1 MSALTLAEAKTH
13 LNITATTY
21 DDELQA
27 VIDSAEATLTQRV
40 GPLVST
46 PTTRRIPGGSYQ
58 LALPVTPAIALTSVT
73 PRDGTALTLADLYLD
88 VRSGMV
94 TYNNL
99 GPFVAAYYDVVY
111 DAGRSTCPDDL
122 LFAVKELVR
131 HLWQTRR
138 GLTGRSLPD
147 GETVPGAAYL
157 LPNRVLELIG
167 THVQGPVG

>member
-1 MSALTLAEAKTH
+1 MSALILADAKTH
-13 LNITATTY
+13 LNINVDTY
-21 DDELQA
+21 DAELQA
-27 VIDSAEATLTQRV
+27 VIDSAEAALSQRV

-46 PTTRRIPGGSYQ
+46 PTTRRIPGGGYQ
-58 LALPVTPAIALTSVT
+58 LVLPITPVIELTSVT
-73 PRDGTALTLADLYLD
+73 PRDGTALTLSDLYLD
-88 VRSGMV
+88 VQSGMV

-111 DAGRSTCPDDL
+111 NAGRATCPDDL

-138 GLTGRSLPD
+138 GLTGRALPD